1 MFTKLN
7 ITFFCEFWIFRG
19 SNWSFLGSSRPKI
32 NFCNCGFGHFRL
44 TRVEV
49 LLGRPP
55 LFYFT
60 GFLVERSLGDIE
72 ESHNELEV
80 NVLGF
85 CGMNVFT

>member
-1 MFTKLN
+1 VSFGF
-7 ITFFCEFWIFRG
+7 IGDQIGAFWEVP
-19 SNWSFLGSSRPKI
+19 RPKI